1 MIYGG
6 RIMSYTVLAEEKRW
20 WTPWWL
26 VLLWGILAII
36 MGLLF
41 FLQPAASAG
50 ILIQFLG
57 IYWLVTGVFSIV
69 SILWDRSG
77 WGWKLF
83 NGILGALA
91 GVLIIENPLW
101 STLLVPATLAIL
113 VGIIG
118 IVIGILQL
126 ASALRGGG
134 WGVGILGALSI
145 LLAFLLIT
153 RPVIGGLALPVVLG
167 GLLLL
172 GGFLAIIASFGLRT
186 IERQIEENGASTI

>member
-41 FLQPAASAG
+41 FLRPAASAG
-50 ILIQFLG
+50 IMIQFLG

-101 STLLVPATLAIL
+101 SALLVPATLAII

-167 GLLLL
+167 GLLLS
-172 GGFLAIIASFGLRT
+172 GGFLAIIASFGLRK
-186 IERQIEENGASTI
+186 IERQIEENEASAI